1 MVHTPRREGF
11 TLVELAVSL
20 AVLAIAI
27 SLAVPSWD
35 QVSQKRQVTSSAV
48 QLAAFLS
55 VAQGNAVK
63 SNDELTITLIHNA
76 PADWCIGAT
85 LGNAACDCTE
95 TNPANA
101 AFCDVN
107 GAPQILRSSEHQLSD
122 MAAHSADTSFT
133 YEPIRGFMSNADL
146 GPMHY
151 FNLVS
156 PGGDFGLQVKI
167 LPTGHARLCNFDAD
181 MQVPGYVDCPVA
193 EVVPNVQ

>member
-1 MVHTPRREGF
+1 MQYTSRREGF
-11 TLVELAVSL
+11 TLVELAVAL

-27 SLAVPSWD
+27 SLAVPSWN
-35 QVSQKRQVTSSAV
+35 QVSQKRLVTSSAV

-63 SNDELTITLIHNA
+63 SNDELTISLLHSA
-76 PADWCIGAT
+76 PEDWCVGAT
-85 LGNAACDCTE
+85 LGSAACDCTE
-95 TNPANA
+95 TDPASA
-101 AFCDVN
+101 SYCDVN

-133 YEPIRGFMSNADL
+133 FEPIRGFMSNADL

-156 PGGDFGLQVKI
+156 PGGDFGLQVKV
-167 LPTGHARLCNFDAD
+167 LPTGHARLCNYDTTKR
-181 MQVPGYVDCPVA
+181 VPGYVDCPV
-193 EVVPNVQ
+193 VVVLP